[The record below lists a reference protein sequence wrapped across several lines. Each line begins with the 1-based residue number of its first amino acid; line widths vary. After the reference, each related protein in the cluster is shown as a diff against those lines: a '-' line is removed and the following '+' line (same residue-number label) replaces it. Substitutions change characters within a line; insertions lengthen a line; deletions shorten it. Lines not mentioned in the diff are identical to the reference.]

1 VNLLNIQIP
10 SWAKDTSSAARMI
23 NARSETAQTLPAF
36 RHPIKLRGC
45 LIPADGFYYSG
56 IPVMATSARTAP
68 LEAIKPARLWMF
80 LSFFAIYVVW
90 GSTYLAIR
98 IAVETIPPLV
108 TAGIRHTTAGLILLG
123 WAWARGYRPRV
134 EHWKAGLVLGA
145 LFFLVGHGTLH
156 WAEQYVPSGL
166 AALLIASEPLWIL
179 AIGSALGDEK
189 INWKNGLGLLLGL
202 FGVGMLTGT
211 DLTVRSSFGIGILV
225 VLIGA
230 GSWAVGVCVSPRLKL
245 PEEPIARA
253 AIPLVC
259 GAVML
264 LVAALISGE
273 FGAIQW
279 YAVSACSVLG
289 LAYLILFGSVVAFTA
304 YTWLL
309 QHIAPTLVATHT
321 FVNPVVAVLLGW
333 LLAGE
338 ALTLRLVMA
347 TIAILGAIVL
357 IQRGD
362 RHNEIQAEA
371 VQSD

>member
-1 VNLLNIQIP
+1 MV
-10 SWAKDTSSAARMI
+10 
-23 NARSETAQTLPAF
+23 
-36 RHPIKLRGC
+36 
-45 LIPADGFYYSG
+45 
-56 IPVMATSARTAP
+56 TSARTAP
-68 LEAIKPARLWMF
+68 LEATKPARLWML

-98 IAVETIPPLV
+98 IAVKTIPPLV

-145 LFFLVGHGTLH
+145 LFFLIGHGTLH

-189 INWKNGLGLLLGL
+189 INWKNGVGLLLGL

-211 DLTVRSSFGIGILV
+211 DLTVRSSFGIGIIV

-230 GSWAVGVCVSPRLKL
+230 ASWAVGVCVSSRLKL

-259 GAVML
+259 GAMML

-273 FGAIQW
+273 FGAVQW
-279 YAVSACSVLG
+279 HVVSARSVLG

-357 IQRGD
+357 IQKGD
-362 RHNEIQAEA
+362 RQNGKRAHAA
-371 VQSD
+371 QSD